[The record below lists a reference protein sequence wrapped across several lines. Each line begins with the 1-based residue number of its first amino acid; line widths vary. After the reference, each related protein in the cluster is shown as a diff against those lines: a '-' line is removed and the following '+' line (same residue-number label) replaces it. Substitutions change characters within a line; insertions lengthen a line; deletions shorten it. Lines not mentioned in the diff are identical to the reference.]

1 MVECNKNF
9 PREGELFYFHIFSV
23 VVSVFFILKKLIII
37 IIIIKYSDGENCN
50 T

>member
-1 MVECNKNF
+1 MLECDKNF

-23 VVSVFFILKKLIII
+23 VVSVFEYYKKII
-37 IIIIKYSDGENCN
+37 IIIIKYSDEENCN